1 MKLKELLSLIT
12 HLANQHKASKPYIV
26 GGTTREK
33 VLGQLEKISDLDIT
47 TGDETIKVLAQAVST
62 ALGRQYKID
71 TKEMKDGHISIFMG
85 DLKVDFSS
93 NFRVPNIKNI
103 LQGMGISNATAMQQE
118 LFSRDFTCNA
128 LLMDFDL
135 KTITDPTRKGLQD
148 IKDKVIRTCLTP
160 EITLTSNKNRVIR
173 AIYLAAKLGFE
184 VDMAIIEWVK
194 NNPASIK
201 NSSSHLLTEKLNSA
215 LEYDADKTVKL
226 LDQMGLWSYIPVSE
240 KLYPWYR
247 ERVK

>member
-12 HLANQHKASKPYIV
+12 HLANQHKVSTPMVV
-26 GGTTREK
+26 GGTVRDK

-47 TGDETIKVLAQAVST
+47 TGDETIKVLAKAVSK
-62 ALGRQYKID
+62 ALGRQFNID
-71 TKEMKDGHISIFMG
+71 TKEMKDGHTSIFMG

-93 NFRVPNIKNI
+93 NFRVPNIKTI
-103 LQGMGISNATAMQQE
+103 LQSMGIPAATPMQQE

-128 LLMDFDL
+128 LLMDFNL
-135 KTITDPTRKGLQD
+135 RTISDPTHKGLQD

-184 VDMAIIEWVK
+184 VDTAIIEWVK
-194 NNPASIK
+194 ENPTSVK
-201 NSSSHLLTEKLNSA
+201 NSSPHLLTEKLNSA
-215 LEYDADKTVKL
+215 LDYDADKTVKL
-226 LDQMGLWSYIPVSE
+226 LDQMGLWSYIPVGE
-240 KLYPWYR
+240 NLYPWYR

>member
-12 HLANQHKASKPYIV
+12 RLAIQHKVAKPYIV

-33 VLGQLEKISDLDIT
+33 VLGQLEKIDDLDIT
-47 TGDETIKVLAQAVST
+47 TGDGTIKVLAQAVST
-62 ALGRQYKID
+62 ALGKQYQIQ
-71 TKEMKDGHISIFMG
+71 TKEMKDGHTSIFMG

-93 NFRVPNIKNI
+93 NFRVPNIQSI
-103 LQGMGISNATAMQQE
+103 LQGMGIEKATSMQQE

-135 KTITDPTRKGLQD
+135 KTISDPTHKGLQD

-173 AIYLAAKLGFE
+173 AIYLAAKLDFE
-184 VDMAIIEWVK
+184 VDAAIIEWVRA
-194 NNPASIK
+194 NPASVQ

-215 LEYDADKTVKL
+215 LEYNADKTVKL
-226 LDQMGLWSYIPVSE
+226 LDQMGLWSYIPVGE
-240 KLYPWYR
+240 KLYPFYKQR
-247 ERVK
+247 IK